1 MSIAT
6 HNVIFAI
13 RVYPLPANVSEML
26 MSQNFHSPW
35 KWGLRNKRRNSILMT
50 YGYPDLGS
58 ASDPRLQRGSPSTNE
73 MLMCQNFHSSWNQA
87 WGTSAEIPY
96 WWRMATQIW
105 VLLLILVC
113 RGGHPLWSVLIDLQ
127 PFKSFRSTAHGLSAC
142 YIFRTHRHWTLFTGY
157 FWVGYWLQFFTF
169 T

>member
-50 YGYPDLGS
+50 HGYPDLGS
-58 ASDPRLQRGSPSTNE
+58 ASDPRLQRGLPSTNE

-105 VLLLILVC
+105 VVLLILVC
-113 RGGHPLWSVLIDLQ
+113 RGGHPLWSILIDLQ
-127 PFKSFRSTAHGLSAC
+127 PGRVQCFWMTWISAF
-142 YIFRTHRHWTLFTGY
+142 YIII
-157 FWVGYWLQFFTF
+157 
-169 T
+169 